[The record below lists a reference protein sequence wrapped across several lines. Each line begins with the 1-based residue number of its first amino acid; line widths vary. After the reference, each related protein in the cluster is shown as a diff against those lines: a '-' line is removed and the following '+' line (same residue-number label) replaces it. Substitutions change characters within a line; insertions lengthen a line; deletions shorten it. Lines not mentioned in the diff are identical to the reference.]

1 MKLITKVILG
11 FVGLVG
17 ASDVLAAA
25 AAGSSAAPTAQE
37 SIMSMAPMLIGILL
51 LFYFMI
57 FRPQQKKQSDH
68 RKLMES
74 LSPGDEIISVGGM
87 VGRIVK
93 MSDDFIRIALD
104 DDVEITLQRG
114 AIAKVL
120 PKGTMKSL
128 I

>member
-1 MKLITKVILG
+1 MKLVQKVVLCFSG
-11 FVGLVG
+11 LFVAL
-17 ASDVLAAA
+17 DVLAAA
-25 AAGSSAAPTAQE
+25 DTAAAPSTQD
-37 SIMSMAPMLIGILL
+37 SILSMAPMLIGILL

-57 FRPQQKKQSDH
+57 FRPQQKRQSDH

-74 LSPGDEIISVGGM
+74 ISAGDEIISAGGL

-93 MSDDFIRIALD
+93 MSDDFIRVALD

-114 AIAKVL
+114 AIVKVL

>member
-1 MKLITKVILG
+1 MKLMHKVLLG
-11 FVGLVG
+11 FTSLLV

-25 AAGSSAAPTAQE
+25 ENAAAPSAQE
-37 SIMSMAPMLIGILL
+37 SILSMAPMLIGILL

-57 FRPQQKKQSDH
+57 FRPQQKRQADH

-74 LSPGDEIISVGGM
+74 LSAGDEIISAGGM

-93 MSDDFIRIALD
+93 MSDDFIRIALAD
-104 DDVEITLQRG
+104 EVEITLQRG
-114 AIAKVL
+114 SIVKVL